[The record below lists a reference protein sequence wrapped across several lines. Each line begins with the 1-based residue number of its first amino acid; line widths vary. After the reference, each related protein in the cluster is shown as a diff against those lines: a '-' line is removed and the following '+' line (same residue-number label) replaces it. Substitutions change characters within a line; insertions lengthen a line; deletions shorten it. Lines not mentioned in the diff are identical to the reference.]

1 MSHSWKIHQLK
12 RKIKLYRASFSE
24 GLGIVSQFD
33 AEALNKKEVLK
44 VISSQGFNPKGW
56 AIEKIA

>member
-1 MSHSWKIHQLK
+1 MSHSWRYTNLK
-12 RKIKLYRASFSE
+12 KKNKTYRASFSE